1 MNFDLASSENAIAL
15 CPTCRAN
22 FDLTS
27 DPGFIF
33 FPSDLH
39 YFIQFE
45 QRDYDKR
52 VQAASRGIQEPRVCP
67 SATAYLEHQKESLLI
82 PDNAAGGLYQRVLL
96 QDYYPL
102 LPKDALSQPKSWH
115 GSPMAAIRRAI
126 MASGTMRLDMFPQQA
141 YLQIRELQQLYSR
154 PDPEPLGKDSKSE
167 LTVGFC
173 EVGAS
178 LEPPTTDPSKIIEP
192 IHKRS
197 ASSAPLTCNYTRRSV
212 SSGWL
217 LGPNQTSQNAIQ
229 RYRTLHGWPMT

>member
-1 MNFDLASSENAIAL
+1 
-15 CPTCRAN
+15 
-22 FDLTS
+22 
-27 DPGFIF
+27 
-33 FPSDLH
+33 
-39 YFIQFE
+39 
-45 QRDYDKR
+45 
-52 VQAASRGIQEPRVCP
+52 
-67 SATAYLEHQKESLLI
+67 
-82 PDNAAGGLYQRVLL
+82 
-96 QDYYPL
+96 
-102 LPKDALSQPKSWH
+102 
-115 GSPMAAIRRAI
+115 

-178 LEPPTTDPSKIIEP
+178 LEPPMTDPSKIIEP